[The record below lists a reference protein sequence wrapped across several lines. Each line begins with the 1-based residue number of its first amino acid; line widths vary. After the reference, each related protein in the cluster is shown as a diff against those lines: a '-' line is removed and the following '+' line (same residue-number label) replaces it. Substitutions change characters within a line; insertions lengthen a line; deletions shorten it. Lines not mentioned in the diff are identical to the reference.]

1 VALSNARCQG
11 KPFIGPEGITCSCGV
26 VFDRGE
32 VEDRAAA
39 YLWHRRGGRSGGKVG
54 ATEAFIWADGM
65 KGATTV
71 PDDKPPLRTVTVFLM
86 PTGRTSAALDKV
98 ENVEWRDGVLHVHQ
112 TDGTESHYP
121 KHIVHHVTT
130 EEGSGLAQWQAQ
142 MNQHLDDL
150 GPLEPGI

>member
-1 VALSNARCQG
+1 MTSNARCQG
-11 KPFIGPEGITCSCGV
+11 KPIIGQGDITCSCGV
-26 VFDRGE
+26 VFDRGDP
-32 VEDRAAA
+32 EDRAAA
-39 YLWHRRGGRSGGKVG
+39 YLWHRRGNSAPLTVSVSHGP
-54 ATEAFIWADGM
+54 
-65 KGATTV
+65 V
-71 PDDKPPLRTVTVFLM
+71 PDDKPPLRTVAVFLM

-112 TDGTESHYP
+112 ADGTEWHYP

-130 EEGSGLAQWQAQ
+130 EEGSGLTQWQAQ